1 MTALDRLRRC
11 PDVATLKPA
20 LQRLCE
26 KFGRVSRLEVLTAIH
41 EGTRQAICF
50 LRLESPEREQ
60 QLMQTL
66 GVGRFG
72 GQIVFVV
79 DLNQDAGSDSLGPSS
94 QWAELDDVVQTRSSP
109 VWRDGGRDFEESCP
123 PRGAA

>member
-1 MTALDRLRRC
+1 MNPLDRLRHC

-26 KFGRVSRLEVLTAIH
+26 KFGQVTRLDVLTSIH

-50 LRLESPEREQ
+50 LRLDSPEKEQ
-60 QLMQTL
+60 LLMQTL

-72 GQIVFVV
+72 GEIVFVV
-79 DLNQDAGSDSLGPSS
+79 DLGGTSPGGADGAPS
-94 QWAELDDVVQTRSSP
+94 QWTAFE
-109 VWRDGGRDFEESCP
+109 DGAMHPASGSGC
-123 PRGAA
+123 